1 MNNIKTAGPVPQAA
15 LHNALQK
22 EQDRQKMGERGSDE
36 VLLDEE
42 GIALDDLSHQISAI
56 AAENA
61 SKPVLK
67 IQFQSSNNPTRKG
80 WRRSR
85 ANTAAP
91 PHTDSM
97 DVLAMGRL
105 YERLGKLSVIP
116 RWFLYIA
123 PLTILIAVPLVL
135 GAIMTN
141 LELGVRLHKMD

>member
-22 EQDRQKMGERGSDE
+22 ERDRQKMGERGSDE

-42 GIALDDLSHQISAI
+42 GIALDDLSHQISPI
-56 AAENA
+56 AENA
-61 SKPVLK
+61 SKPAMK
-67 IQFQSSNNPTRKG
+67 TQFQSSNNPTRKG
-80 WRRSR
+80 WRSR

-91 PHTDSM
+91 AHTDSM

-123 PLTILIAVPLVL
+123 PLTILIAVPL
-135 GAIMTN
+135 
-141 LELGVRLHKMD
+141 